1 MSELRR
7 PSPTELNQMSSADKE
22 ALLMRLF
29 DLVDIKEKHLEESGK
44 RVAKESRNAS
54 KSPLSDDLKH

>member
-7 PSPTELNQMSSADKE
+7 PSPTELNQMISADKE

-29 DLVDIKEKHLEESGK
+29 DLVDVKEKHLEEAEK
-44 RVAKESRNAS
+44 HAAKKAAMPVSHPHRMA
-54 KSPLSDDLKH
+54 